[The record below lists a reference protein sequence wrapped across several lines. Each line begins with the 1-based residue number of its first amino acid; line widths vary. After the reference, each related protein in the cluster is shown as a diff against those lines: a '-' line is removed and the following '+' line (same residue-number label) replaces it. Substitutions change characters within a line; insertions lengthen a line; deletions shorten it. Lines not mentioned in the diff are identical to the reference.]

1 MSAKEADTSPR
12 QARGVPAGPVLAPFL
27 GGCGGWR
34 RPRGKFGTSGSGQ
47 SDPRSAQQYRQ
58 AAAVLT
64 PTQATEEIE
73 LAWAADHPA
82 DDEDRD
88 APARAKV
95 IEHAVRGLQEGG
107 YDRRAWLRSA
117 ALGHPRGRA
126 RDVIVKWGTDN
137 SSPEAPTPNTFM
149 YRMAAHE
156 CFSTILKMLLFDT
169 SNQLFPLA
177 LSMLVTILPFSLP
190 LLTKHVPTLMV
201 ILGRAVS
208 WRDRPFV
215 DAGLTS
221 LSAVTRT
228 PEPAPNQH
236 WEVCAGRDSEILA
249 PNATEKRV
257 VELFLV
263 CLYGAWPSNVIA
275 FTRNPEGYL
284 NSKGVEALYAVPWNE
299 VWEANILST
308 RLVPLISDFQLHPSI
323 ITFTSDAELDDDSR
337 RWDKWD
343 PSEFVSMAHLMS
355 HASEPDQMF
364 DFFRVPVPDKPLP
377 TVEMKREQSLLPE
390 EGGDDIER
398 LKEENELLRL
408 EALYAERL
416 RKQFVYLTRPR
427 STLSHQRAESSQA
440 QAKHVKWQEQLR
452 DKVSSFREERR
463 QWQTEGTALKS
474 DIAELKSTVQK
485 QRDELAQ
492 VKNEDSD
499 VQKLRDAKAAVETFQ
514 SRCFELEGMLRARD
528 RVCREQADQI
538 RHLENRVVI
547 ASSTAGTPANERAE
561 KEKPERQPQTM
572 DREFCMHVAENA
584 RRKAE
589 KLERENL
596 ELTVE
601 LERLKRMALQSAA
614 ETGTEEEPPKETK
627 GGARQ
632 LLGDLLSS

>member
-1 MSAKEADTSPR
+1 LLCER
-12 QARGVPAGPVLAPFL
+12 
-27 GGCGGWR
+27 C
-34 RPRGKFGTSGSGQ
+34 
-47 SDPRSAQQYRQ
+47 
-58 AAAVLT
+58 
-64 PTQATEEIE
+64 E
-73 LAWAADHPA
+73 LADIQAFLDVCIP
-82 DDEDRD
+82 EYQR
-88 APARAKV
+88 RSLRFGITEV
-95 IEHAVRGLQEGG
+95 IQSIILSQP
-107 YDRRAWLRSA
+107 Y
-117 ALGHPRGRA
+117 
-126 RDVIVKWGTDN
+126 
-137 SSPEAPTPNTFM
+137 SPEAPTPNTFM

-416 RKQFVYLTRPR
+416 RKQFVYR
-427 STLSHQRAESSQA
+427 
-440 QAKHVKWQEQLR
+440 
-452 DKVSSFREERR
+452 
-463 QWQTEGTALKS
+463 
-474 DIAELKSTVQK
+474 
-485 QRDELAQ
+485 
-492 VKNEDSD
+492 
-499 VQKLRDAKAAVETFQ
+499 KLFDTCT
-514 SRCFELEGMLRARD
+514 S
-528 RVCREQADQI
+528 
-538 RHLENRVVI
+538 
-547 ASSTAGTPANERAE
+547 
-561 KEKPERQPQTM
+561 
-572 DREFCMHVAENA
+572 
-584 RRKAE
+584 
-589 KLERENL
+589 
-596 ELTVE
+596 
-601 LERLKRMALQSAA
+601 
-614 ETGTEEEPPKETK
+614 
-627 GGARQ
+627 
-632 LLGDLLSS
+632 